1 MFWVGPS
8 CDNWNFNA
16 SNPCLYVGG
25 NYGQNGNYGLFYV
38 NYNTASNTSSNIGS
52 RHLSASL
59 RPSQPGRVGLANH
72 PQLFTAQIIAHPTV
86 KISYKGAG
94 EYPPGNRRGEKA
106 RTAKRRSTNPY
117 AQGRTPV

>member
-25 NYGQNGNYGLFYV
+25 NYNQNGNYGLFYV

-52 RHLSASL
+52 RHLSASQAADRSPPPKGEGFLPPLL
-59 RPSQPGRVGLANH
+59 RLSPREPLRWVRAGTPSGESGK
-72 PQLFTAQIIAHPTV
+72 TAWDLLTILNYSRH
-86 KISYKGAG
+86 
-94 EYPPGNRRGEKA
+94 R
-106 RTAKRRSTNPY
+106 
-117 AQGRTPV
+117 